1 MRGAAARRHS
11 LPMQDS
17 LFDEPPPD
25 RSAEGPA
32 PRRPKARVAP
42 ARIDDEHRRLHAAL
56 PARLRLGTSS
66 WNFTGWAGLV
76 WERHYPEA
84 TLSRHGLG
92 AYAQHPLL
100 RTVSLDRVFY
110 RPLSAAEYAAYA
122 HVVPEDFRF
131 VVKAPSSITDAMI
144 RGEGGRALQPNATFL
159 DPELAVHAFAV
170 PALEGLC
177 HRLGALNFQVSPLP
191 AELLARP
198 DALIERFAAM
208 LRALPDLRA
217 VAPEAAVSIELR
229 DPALLTPSFAQMLR
243 DVGATYCLGLHAKM
257 PPPDEQL
264 PMLRALWPGPLV
276 CRWNLNRLHGAYG
289 YAQAEQRYGDFDRL
303 VDPDP
308 ETRSTLARVIV
319 GTTGAGYPAY
329 VTIDNKAEGSA
340 PLSVIALATEI
351 ARQRT

>member
-1 MRGAAARRHS
+1 
-11 LPMQDS
+11 MQDS
-17 LFDEPPPD
+17 LFDEPPSD
-25 RSAEGPA
+25 RAADGPA
-32 PRRPKARVAP
+32 PRRPRARVAP
-42 ARIDDEHRRLHAAL
+42 APIDDEHRRLRAAL

-76 WERHYPEA
+76 WDKRYPEA

-110 RPLSAAEYAAYA
+110 RPLSSSEYAAYA
-122 HVVPEDFRF
+122 NVVPDDFRF

-144 RGEGGRALQPNATFL
+144 RGEGGRALQPNPTFL
-159 DPELAVHAFAV
+159 DPDLAVHAFAV
-170 PALEGLC
+170 PTLEGLR

-198 DALIERFAAM
+198 DALCARFAAM
-208 LRALPDLRA
+208 LRALPELRTI
-217 VAPEAAVSIELR
+217 APEATVSIELR
-229 DPALLTPSFAQMLR
+229 DPALLTPTFARMLR

-257 PPPDEQL
+257 PPIDDQL

-289 YAQAEQRYGDFDRL
+289 YVQAEQRYGDFDRL
-303 VDPDP
+303 IDPDP
-308 ETRSTLARVIV
+308 DTRSALARVIV

-340 PLSVIALATEI
+340 PLSVIELARAVALS
-351 ARQRT
+351 RS

>member
-1 MRGAAARRHS
+1 
-11 LPMQDS
+11 MQDS
-17 LFDEPPPD
+17 LFHGAEPDEPAG
-25 RSAEGPA
+25 RLAT
-32 PRRPKARVAP
+32 PRRSRARVAP
-42 ARIDDEHRRLHAAL
+42 APIDDEHRLLRAAL

-76 WERHYPEA
+76 WDQRYPEA

-110 RPLSAAEYAAYA
+110 RPLSSSEYAAYA
-122 HVVPEDFRF
+122 NVVPDDFRF
-131 VVKAPSSITDAMI
+131 VVKAPSRITDAMI
-144 RGEGGRALQPNATFL
+144 RGDGGRALHPNTTFL
-159 DPELAVHAFAV
+159 DPDLAVQAFAV
-170 PALEGLC
+170 PALEGLR
-177 HRLGALNFQVSPLP
+177 HRLGALNFQISPLP
-191 AELLARP
+191 SELLARP
-198 DALIERFAAM
+198 DALIERFASM
-208 LRALPDLRA
+208 LRALPELRA
-217 VAPEAAVSIELR
+217 IAPEAVVSIELR
-229 DPALLTPSFAQMLR
+229 DPALLTPAFAQMLR

-257 PPPDEQL
+257 PPIDEQL

-303 VDPDP
+303 IDPDP
-308 ETRSTLARVIV
+308 DTRSALARVIV
-319 GTTGAGYPAY
+319 GTTGAGFPAY